1 MWVIWESFLPLHS
14 EKDYDWIPALLS
26 AIWIHMSLC
35 HFLNHLLNKMWF
47 FARPHACLYWEWEI
61 HSTEPFCIKPDW
73 QSVQSIIG
81 QQFSI
86 KLLSVVVD
94 PMWRS
99 WIKQKGSRSEQLLFS
114 EEEPPVKV
122 LVSYCSWKFFWN
134 DCVNVLFYLGKWL
147 SGSMTLRFVF
157 VFTHWLT
164 KSVHFP
170 SSSMIFLPARGTDFT
185 WDLEKSVYGIVI
197 TSVEQT

>member
-1 MWVIWESFLPLHS
+1 MTESQLCCQQFGSIWAYVIFLTICWIRCDFSQDLMLACIESGRYTAQNHS
-14 EKDYDWIPALLS
+14 VSNLTGKVSRVL
-26 AIWIHMSLC
+26 
-35 HFLNHLLNKMWF
+35 
-47 FARPHACLYWEWEI
+47 
-61 HSTEPFCIKPDW
+61 
-73 QSVQSIIG
+73 G